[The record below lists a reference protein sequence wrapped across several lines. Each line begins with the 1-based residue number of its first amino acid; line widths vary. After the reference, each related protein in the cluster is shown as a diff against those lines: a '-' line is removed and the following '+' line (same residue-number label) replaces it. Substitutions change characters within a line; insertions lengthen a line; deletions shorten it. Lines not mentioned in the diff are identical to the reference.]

1 MAVTDTQMRSSRDDY
16 AAWAVYR
23 RAEMSEAKR
32 NRVAGTRKKADRVK
46 GDGETLNGINQERRR
61 GARRFSRN
69 GE

>member
-46 GDGETLNGINQERRR
+46 GDGETRD
-61 GARRFSRN
+61 
-69 GE
+69 GEG